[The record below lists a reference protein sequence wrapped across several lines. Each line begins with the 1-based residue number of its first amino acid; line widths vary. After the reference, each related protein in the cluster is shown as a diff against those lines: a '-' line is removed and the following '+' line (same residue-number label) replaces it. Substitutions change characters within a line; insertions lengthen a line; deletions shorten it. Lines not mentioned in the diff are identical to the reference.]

1 MAEEDSDEEEEEDEV
16 AAGRRVEEG
25 GMEDEEDLPVAG
37 KHQTSF
43 NHDPTP
49 SYSLY
54 IYYVALY
61 NLLFDSHCII

>member
-1 MAEEDSDEEEEEDEV
+1 MAEEDSEEDEEEEDEA
-16 AAGRRVEEG
+16 AAGRRVVEEG

-54 IYYVALY
+54 I
-61 NLLFDSHCII
+61 IIIMLCSLIFRV

>member
-1 MAEEDSDEEEEEDEV
+1 MAEEDSEEDEEEEDEA

-54 IYYVALY
+54 ILCCAL
-61 NLLFDSHCII
+61 